1 MPVGFLLS
9 GGLDS
14 TAMLG
19 FAVGKTDRPLSSFT
33 IGFSHPGVTD
43 ERPYAR
49 IAAQKYGVE
58 QHEMTISA
66 DDFASFLPNYIWYME
81 EPICEPPAVAL
92 YYISKLARDFVKVLI
107 SGEGGDEAFAGYP
120 NYRNMLWLERLK
132 AAAGPFDGALAAG
145 LKLAGRLLRSEHA
158 NRYGQLMGTPFENYY
173 YSRTSSPF
181 RYFNRQ
187 ADQLYTQDF
196 AASVDKNRSLGVVR
210 RLLENSANI
219 GIHGDRVNQMLYVLS
234 LIHILPS
241 IEEGS
246 ALVTAEAR
254 GSGCVLLVS
263 DAAGAICK
271 HRENALVHRVGDV
284 SALTRHIDLLHQ
296 DRALM
301 ARLRSASLSTAS
313 EITWTAAGKVLLD
326 VYRETIEMYPTEVDA
341 QPRSAHDAVEASVS

>member
-1 MPVGFLLS
+1 
-9 GGLDS
+9 
-14 TAMLG
+14 
-19 FAVGKTDRPLSSFT
+19 
-33 IGFSHPGVTD
+33 
-43 ERPYAR
+43 
-49 IAAQKYGVE
+49 
-58 QHEMTISA
+58 
-66 DDFASFLPNYIWYME
+66 ME

-181 RYFNRQ
+181 RYFNGQ

-219 GIHGDRVNQMLYVLS
+219 GIHGDRVNQMLYVDTKTWLAEDLLLKADKMTMANSVELRVPLLDHELLEFAASLPGNYKVRGFTTKYIAKKVLS
-234 LIHILPS
+234 QKVPREILERKKIGFPVPYETWLRTDLRDWVRDILLDGKTLGRGYFKKECIELLLSGNQQRGSHSKEIFTLTMLELWHREFLEKRSAISSRPS
-241 IEEGS
+241 S
-246 ALVTAEAR
+246 NATAEAE
-254 GSGCVLLVS
+254 
-263 DAAGAICK
+263 
-271 HRENALVHRVGDV
+271 H
-284 SALTRHIDLLHQ
+284 
-296 DRALM
+296 
-301 ARLRSASLSTAS
+301 SL
-313 EITWTAAGKVLLD
+313 
-326 VYRETIEMYPTEVDA
+326 VDA
-341 QPRSAHDAVEASVS
+341 SAASGRP